1 LTPEPTTQNVLTP
14 VTNNDTQTKEAKI
27 QQQSYK
33 PIKIAS
39 AKPPPPSTKI
49 PKSAVVM
56 PDGSSG
62 SAISLDVQFGIDLES
77 HLPDINKE
85 KHVEKVQPQVVQKQ
99 SQQSISNE
107 FSFFF

>member
-1 LTPEPTTQNVLTP
+1 MP
-14 VTNNDTQTKEAKI
+14 VNTNDTQSKEIK
-27 QQQSYK
+27 QQQQQQPYK

-62 SAISLDVQFGIDLES
+62 SGISLDVQFGIDLES
-77 HLPDINKE
+77 HLPEINKE
-85 KHVEKVQPQVVQKQ
+85 KSVEKIQPAIIHSKQ
-99 SQQSISNE
+99 SQQSSSN
-107 FSFFF
+107 

>member
-1 LTPEPTTQNVLTP
+1 MPL
-14 VTNNDTQTKEAKI
+14 NNTDVQSKETK
-27 QQQSYK
+27 QQQQQPFK

-56 PDGSSG
+56 PDGSSS

-77 HLPDINKE
+77 HLPEITKE
-85 KHVEKVQPQVVQKQ
+85 KNVEKIQSHFVQKQ
-99 SQQSISNE
+99 SQQSISNY
-107 FSFFF
+107 FISL